1 MAVAILSV
9 WIVARA
15 IAMTD
20 AIPYVKGH
28 VNMIVQVVV
37 EETVLIEAS
46 HLLPMITRLL
56 HFQVVPIA
64 LEDARTVALLV
75 VVLLVTKSVKVL
87 AKRLVRGPA
96 LVDVW
101 AHVIQDVKTLVKQ
114 DVKKHVEQDV
124 KMVVHGNA
132 KTHVKVLVQVVV
144 IMLVIQHAKELAQ
157 IVAIILACIIAQDVA
172 GRLINQT

>member
-1 MAVAILSV
+1 MVNVTTHAKV
-9 WIVARA
+9 
-15 IAMTD
+15 IAKKLVQVD
-20 AIPYVKGH
+20 
-28 VNMIVQVVV
+28 VNRVVV
-37 EETVLIEAS
+37 EFPVAPV
-46 HLLPMITRLL
+46 HLHPTIILNN